1 VCAQRQ
7 DTKDMSGQRPGAGL
21 LRLTTVTT
29 TLGYCALWIGP
40 HDADLGP
47 TPDET
52 VHIRQKPVQ
61 RGIGDPRLVLSPR

>member
-1 VCAQRQ
+1 MVVCGQRQ

-21 LRLTTVTT
+21 LRLATVAT
-29 TLGYCALWIGP
+29 TLGFYALSIGP

-52 VHIRQKPVQ
+52 VHIEN
-61 RGIGDPRLVLSPR
+61 GDPRMVLSPR